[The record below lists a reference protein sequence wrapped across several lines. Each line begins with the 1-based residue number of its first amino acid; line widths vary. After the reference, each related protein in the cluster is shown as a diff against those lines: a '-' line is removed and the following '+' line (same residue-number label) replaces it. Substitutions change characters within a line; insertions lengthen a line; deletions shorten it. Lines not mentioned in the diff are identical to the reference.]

1 VVLFYRC
8 CVEREWLKFL
18 SAVNA
23 LTVTVCAVQKIDLEP
38 LSEDHTPFE
47 AQLRKDLQR
56 VMTTAKGM
64 TPNEM
69 HRSLNATAKVLHAFC
84 KTYAGTLDVS
94 PRAVCC
100 QFCGLFSL
108 PLSTGRASFI
118 ADIACFKSVH
128 WELIPLILT
137 GCPV

>member
-8 CVEREWLKFL
+8 CVEREWFL
-18 SAVNA
+18 FSSAVNA
-23 LTVTVCAVQKIDLEP
+23 LTVTACSVQKIDLEP

-94 PRAVCC
+94 PRAVCS
-100 QFCGLFSL
+100 QFCG
-108 PLSTGRASFI
+108 SFRCYYLLV
-118 ADIACFKSVH
+118 AQA
-128 WELIPLILT
+128 L
-137 GCPV
+137 